1 MPIRFFEKNHVFK
14 LDTLGSSYAF
24 AIHPEGYLLHL
35 YYGSKIEDADL
46 GYLADTCR
54 HSSVSPSVAWDP
66 KGNFS
71 KDTARMEYPCNG
83 CGDLRSSALS
93 IRRAEGTDDTD
104 ILYVSHRIFSGK
116 PGLPGQPATYAT
128 EEEADTLEILCRDQ
142 VSGAEVTLV
151 YTAFRQ
157 IDAITRHIIV
167 KNASEQPMV
176 IERVMST
183 CLDFHDAG
191 GMDLIH
197 LWGAWSRERMV
208 ERTPLIHGKQE
219 VSSKRGCSSHAHN
232 PFLAVCSHDATE
244 QTGEVFGLNLV
255 YTGNFTASAEMDA
268 DGGARL
274 LMGINPETFAWNLNP
289 GEFFTAPEAV
299 MVFSSEG
306 LGGMSR
312 TFHRLYRKHLCRG
325 AWKDRRRPILVNN
338 WEATYFQFNE
348 EKLYQLAK
356 TAADLGIE
364 MLVMD
369 DGWFGGK
376 YPRNSD
382 RCGLGDWFVNEE
394 KLKGGLGKLTEKI
407 NALGMKFGI
416 WFEPEMV
423 SEQSELYENHPDWV
437 IQTKDRVKSV
447 ARHQYVLDMSRP
459 DVRDYLFGCICK
471 VLDNAN
477 VSYIKWDFNRSLTEV
492 GSALLDADR
501 QMETSHRYVLGLY
514 DLLERILTAY
524 PDLLLEGCA
533 SGGGR
538 FDPAWLYYAPQFW
551 TSDDTDAIER
561 LDIQLGTSIC
571 YPASTMGAHVSACP
585 NHQLGRITPF
595 HTRGVVALSGTFGY
609 ELDLTK
615 LTDEEKEQVRE
626 QCKEYR
632 KYSEIVREGDM
643 YRLID
648 PWDDRTKCAWMYVS
662 TDKQKAIVSYVV
674 IRHIMKAR
682 HYLRLA
688 GLNPDLTYLV
698 EETGQTLSGK
708 ALMCA
713 GLNLQNSFRDATAF
727 LFHLKAVEK

>member
-1 MPIRFFEKNHVFK
+1 MPIHFFEENRVFK
-14 LDTLGSSYAF
+14 LDTAGSSYAF
-24 AIHPEGYLLHL
+24 EVHPEGYLLHL
-35 YYGSKIEDADL
+35 YYGSRIEDTDL
-46 GYLADTCR
+46 GYLAYTCR
-54 HSSVSPSVAWDP
+54 HSSVSPTVAWDP

-83 CGDLRSSALS
+83 CGDLRGVALS

-128 EEEADTLEILCRDQ
+128 EEEADTLEILCRDR

-151 YTAFRQ
+151 YAAFRK
-157 IDAITRHIIV
+157 IDAITRHIVV
-167 KNASEQPMV
+167 KNASEKPMV

-183 CLDFHDAG
+183 CLDFHDAC
-191 GMDLIH
+191 GMELIH

-208 ERTPLIHGKQE
+208 ERTPLIHGRQE

-244 QTGEVFGLNLV
+244 QTGEAYGLNLV

-274 LMGINPETFAWNLNP
+274 LMGINPETFAWNLAP
-289 GEFFTAPEAV
+289 GESFTTPEAV

-338 WEATYFQFNE
+338 WEATYFDFDE

-437 IQTKDRVKSV
+437 IRTKDRVKSI
-447 ARHQYVLDMSRP
+447 ARHQYVLDLSRQ
-459 DVRDYLFGCICK
+459 DVRDYLFGCIRK

-492 GSALLDADR
+492 GSALLDEKS

-514 DLLERILTAY
+514 ELLERILTAY

-551 TSDDTDAIER
+551 TSDDTDAVER

-585 NHQLGRITPF
+585 NHQLGRTTPF

-615 LTDEEKEQVRE
+615 LTDEEKAQVRE
-626 QCKEYR
+626 QCEEYR
-632 KYSEIVREGDM
+632 KNNEIVRDGDL

-648 PWDDRTKCAWMYVS
+648 PWDDRTKCAWIYVS
-662 TDKQKAIVSYVV
+662 TDKQKAIVNYVV
-674 IRHIMKAR
+674 IRCIMKAR

-688 GLNPDLTYLV
+688 GLDPDTIYLV

-713 GLNLQNSFRDATAF
+713 GLNLQNSFRDATAI
-727 LFHLKAVEK
+727 LLHIKAIEK